1 MFALRYTAV
10 IFSEQGNKGGALQ
23 ERKLISAES
32 VTEGHP
38 DKLCDQIADAIL
50 DDMLR
55 QDPHAHVAV
64 EVCAATGQFVV
75 FGEVRGEV
83 YTDIPGIV
91 RSVVRNVGYTSS
103 TIGLDADS
111 CGVLVSLTEQ
121 SPEINQGVARIV
133 DKTERVISC
142 EERYASQGAGDQG
155 VMFGYA
161 CDETSAYMPL
171 PIYVAHRLAHR
182 LAIVRKNGT
191 VAHLRPDGKTQVTFE
206 YDEQGNA
213 QRLDTVLISTQHDP
227 QVDAQW
233 LKTQLVEHV
242 VNPIL
247 QEVLG
252 ETVKYDD
259 YRLLVNPTGSFVL
272 GGPAADSGLT
282 GRKIIVDT
290 YGGAAHHGG
299 GAFSGKDPSKVDR
312 SAAYAARWVAKNI
325 VAAGLARKVEIQVAY
340 AIGIADPVSVNV
352 ETFNTQSDGVTQDVI
367 VQAVRQV
374 FDLRPA
380 AIIDELDL
388 LRPIYAP
395 TAAYGHFGRL
405 DLLFP
410 WEQTNRVEQLR
421 EAVRALLARS

>member
-1 MFALRYTAV
+1 M
-10 IFSEQGNKGGALQ
+10 Q

-64 EVCAATGQFVV
+64 EVCACVGQFVV

-91 RSVVRNVGYTSS
+91 RKVVRNVGYTSS
-103 TIGLDADS
+103 EIGLDADS
-111 CGVLVSLTEQ
+111 CGVMVSLTEQ
-121 SPEINQGVARIV
+121 SAEINQGVQRI
-133 DKTERVISC
+133 DSNDDSISR
-142 EERYASQGAGDQG
+142 EELYSSQGAGDQG

-161 CDETSAYMPL
+161 SDETDSYMPL
-171 PIYVAHRLAHR
+171 PIYLAHKLAYRLA
-182 LAIVRKNGT
+182 LVRKEGI
-191 VAHLRPDGKTQVTFE
+191 VPHLRPDGKTQVTIE
-206 YDEQGNA
+206 YDSDGNPK
-213 QRLDTVLISTQHDP
+213 RVDTVLISTQHDSEVSHDWLQQQLSENVVLP
-227 QVDAQW
+227 VLKEALSNKVD
-233 LKTQLVEHV
+233 
-242 VNPIL
+242 
-247 QEVLG
+247 
-252 ETVKYDD
+252 YSD
-259 YRLLVNPTGSFVL
+259 YRMLVNPTGSFVL

-325 VAAGLARKVEIQVAY
+325 VAAGLAHKAEVQVAY

-352 ETFNTQSDGVTQDVI
+352 ETFGTESEGITRSDI
-367 VQAVRQV
+367 SKAVREV

-388 LRPIYAP
+388 LQPIYSK
-395 TAAYGHFGRL
+395 TSAYGHFGRT
-405 DLLFP
+405 DAHFP
-410 WEQTNRVEQLR
+410 WEELNRVEDLK
-421 EAVRALLARS
+421 RAISNIVND